1 MATTISHNPNL
12 IPNQSVATQTA
23 IIVDLPPQ
31 SLVQLPPGSLI
42 DAKVIAK
49 TPDGKKM
56 VSSIFG
62 RLTIKTKLEFP
73 INSSLELQI
82 VRYKP
87 HLQLIPKRINGVEV
101 TQSNT
106 TQGIKTITKNVQ
118 NMPTTLSTNTS
129 INDTKASKLDVGA
142 QIQVVLIKPNSTK
155 LKDQVQPPEQRPA
168 SKKRAPVPATS
179 KMQPHEK
186 TNAKQEKQRNL
197 ILGTLATVF
206 QEFRTFGTNSPHNA
220 AILNKLNSIQ
230 FLQKFQSFFKNNQN
244 QPSAFSEPL
253 QPGTKLTLNFLGTID
268 NSTHHSKIYKFDGN
282 MMDCMVIATTP
293 TGQPILNTPIGIV
306 AVESKVPL
314 ETGLVIQL
322 EIIPN
327 QITKPAINSPA
338 IRFELIYQS
347 KEWIN
352 LVDAINEMELV
363 SPQVA
368 KNFINNAL
376 PQPNSQLASNLLFF
390 LNALKIGNFRS
401 WIGKTATSLLAQIK
415 PQLLSQLDED
425 FALLSR
431 SNTEP
436 QPNEWRTAIIPLFGA
451 SGLEQFQLHT
461 QIQSDRETKENMD
474 NNSRFI
480 IDISLSRIGRI
491 QLDGFLR
498 KKRKQLDLIIRTEG
512 SLPKKMRIEISKIY
526 RNLSEISKFTGQMT
540 FQVNQNFVEIPMPHY
555 EDQSIRGVV
564 I

>member
-129 INDTKASKLDVGA
+129 INETKASKLDVGA

-220 AILNKLNSIQ
+220 VILNKLNSIQ
-230 FLQKFQSFFKNNQN
+230 FLQKFQSFLKNNQN
-244 QPSAFSEPL
+244 RPSAFSKPL

-268 NSTHHSKIYKFDGN
+268 SSRHHSKIYKFDGN

-306 AVESKVPL
+306 AVESKVPF
-314 ETGLVIQL
+314 ETGVVIQL

-431 SNTEP
+431 ANTEP

-451 SGLEQFQLHT
+451 SGLDQFQLHT

-512 SLPKKMRIEISKIY
+512 SLPKKMRIEILKIY